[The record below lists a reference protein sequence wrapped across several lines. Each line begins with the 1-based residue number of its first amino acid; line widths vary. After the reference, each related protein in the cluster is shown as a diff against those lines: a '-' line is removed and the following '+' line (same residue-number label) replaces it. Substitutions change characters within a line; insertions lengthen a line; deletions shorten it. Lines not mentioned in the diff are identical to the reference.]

1 ENQNRGIRGKSESVN
16 QASFP
21 SIIVSTFFRSYH
33 ICSSRSTWIQGK
45 PRRSPVVQSFY
56 WIPSAADEVRIS
68 CL

>member
-1 ENQNRGIRGKSESVN
+1 ENQNREIRGKSESLD

-21 SIIVSTFFRSYH
+21 SIIASTFLQSYH

-56 WIPSAADEVRIS
+56 WIPPAADEVRIS